1 MITSLFL
8 FTILV
13 VYLGLNLYSKSDKN
27 PLPTNDYKNEP
38 LKHNVSA
45 DEVFDL
51 VNQEREKI
59 GLKPLKRN
67 TKLDEAA
74 MMRAQDILATDDW
87 SHEAPHSEL
96 TYQVALNKVKYY
108 NTTKGENLAE
118 GQWTSQN
125 TVNSW
130 MNSETHKDNI
140 LNSNYQDT
148 GVATFSGTLNNN
160 QTIITVQLFG
170 GYIPPN
176 YKQTDI
182 ESWEKSLNR
191 LREILPSWENIR
203 NSPNRY
209 PNNKAKAERL
219 IQIINTRIS
228 RIQAIA
234 SKMRGNQWLTNEET
248 KYTNEDQG
256 LYNEQEQLGNYLNS
270 QQW

>member
-1 MITSLFL
+1 M
-8 FTILV
+8 
-13 VYLGLNLYSKSDKN
+13 
-27 PLPTNDYKNEP
+27 
-38 LKHNVSA
+38 
-45 DEVFDL
+45 
-51 VNQEREKI
+51 
-59 GLKPLKRN
+59 
-67 TKLDEAA
+67 
-74 MMRAQDILATDDW
+74 
-87 SHEAPHSEL
+87 
-96 TYQVALNKVKYY
+96 
-108 NTTKGENLAE
+108 
-118 GQWTSQN
+118 
-125 TVNSW
+125 
-130 MNSETHKDNI
+130 
-140 LNSNYQDT
+140 
-148 GVATFSGTLNNN
+148 
-160 QTIITVQLFG
+160 QLFG